1 MTIIQNFP
9 YTLSELLEFALKNL
23 AKEDFCAAFQLADKA
38 CRLTNQPDIN
48 ALLLRATILSK
59 HGNNTDAIN
68 DFTTA
73 HLLIPS
79 NQTIAFSLLRLCEA
93 DLKKHLTIF
102 TQTLVYL
109 LRQAPELSH
118 NTEVITWL
126 THSGLPVLG
135 AAWRQDDF
143 VVGWAINSHDPHAKL
158 QVELDG
164 GFFSVETGQPTPLL
178 VQAGL
183 GNGYNGFRLQ
193 LPDRYHLLRLGMGGI
208 SLWGCPFIGNAPS
221 SSPLPVKL
229 VSTIVDVI
237 VPVYA
242 GRTDTLACLDAIKAS
257 SNTIAYR
264 VVVVDDASPD
274 TLMVKALKER
284 AQRNEI
290 TLICR
295 PINAGFSGAVNTAL
309 ALDNSRD
316 VILLNADALVF
327 GNWLDRLHAAAY
339 EREAIGTVTPLSNH
353 GELLSYP
360 KAMHN
365 NPVFDVK
372 HAELI
377 DQTVS
382 LLGSKQPVTIPVGVG
397 FCFYIKRQVLNAVG
411 FFDEATFG
419 RGYGE
424 DTDFCLRVEQAGFR
438 NVCAANTYVVHW
450 GSRSFG
456 TEKNYL
462 VEQNLPQVHIRYP
475 QHAKGYEQFL
485 ADKPLYDF
493 YRQLQRHLLAKLLP
507 PLKADLYLGS
517 AESKKDLTF
526 TLKALEQV
534 PGEWVVSLIVS
545 GITGLDTINYNSP
558 AQALELR
565 EDIVAAGFKNLV
577 IKSLGAWP
585 VDLIDQLCD
594 GFMPYQ
600 FNFEDYSGYCPR
612 KYRLIANAVLCNDP
626 LDSDTCNR
634 CVAEL
639 GPLVYGYSD
648 IASWQER
655 TRHLLTNASKIS
667 ALTPEIAQA
676 YSRRFVAFKILK
688 LTNQTEKKSPPVLK
702 LSLLS
707 KAPMRIAVL
716 NASSLAEG
724 FLQLI
729 EQARKAAQQGLLVEF
744 IVLGRTLNNNQLG
757 QLTNVVLIGPV
768 KEAHIEQAL
777 KLHNCKAIA
786 NFSPCAPIRRDVT
799 QTARQFNLPLVFD
812 CKAA

>member
-23 AKEDFCAAFQLADKA
+23 TKEDFCTAFQLADKA
-38 CRLTNQPDIN
+38 CRLTNQPDVN

-59 HGNNTDAIN
+59 RGDITDAIN
-68 DFTTA
+68 DFKTA
-73 HLLIPS
+73 HLLMPS

-109 LRQAPELSH
+109 LRQAPVISF
-118 NTEVITWL
+118 NSEVITWL
-126 THSGLPVLG
+126 THSGLAVMG
-135 AAWRQDDF
+135 AAWRQDDGI
-143 VVGWAINSHDPHAKL
+143 VGWAINNHDPHAKL

-164 GFFSVETGQPTPLL
+164 GFFSVETGLPTPLL

-193 LPDRYHLLRLGMGGI
+193 LPDNYHLLRLGIGGI
-208 SLWGCPFIGNAPS
+208 SLWGCPFIGNTPS
-221 SSPLPVKL
+221 TPPLPVKL
-229 VSTIVDVI
+229 NSTIVDVI

-242 GRTDTLACLDAIKAS
+242 GRTDTLACLDTIKAS
-257 SNTIAYR
+257 INTIAYR

-274 TLMVKALKER
+274 TLLVKALKER

-295 PINAGFSGAVNTAL
+295 PVNAGFSGAVNTAL

-316 VILLNADALVF
+316 VILLNADTLVF
-327 GNWLDRLHAAAY
+327 GDWLDRLHAAAY
-339 EREAIGTVTPLSNH
+339 QNELFGTVTPLSNH

-462 VEQNLPQVHIRYP
+462 VEQNLPQIHIRYL
-475 QHAKGYEQFL
+475 QHAKDYGQFL
-485 ADKPLYDF
+485 ADKPLYDCC
-493 YRQLQRHLLAKLLP
+493 RQLQRHLLTKLVQ
-507 PLKADLYLGS
+507 PLKADLHLGS
-517 AESKKDLTF
+517 AESKKGASF
-526 TLKALEQV
+526 TLKAIELL
-534 PGEWVVSLIVS
+534 PGQWLVSLIVT
-545 GITGLDTINYNSP
+545 GITGLDTINYDWP

-585 VDLIDQLCD
+585 VDIIDQLCD

-626 LDSDTCNR
+626 LDSDACNR

-648 IASWQER
+648 ITSWQER
-655 TRHLLTNASKIS
+655 TRYLIANASKIS
-667 ALTPEIAQA
+667 TLTPEIAKA
-676 YSRRFVAFKILK
+676 YRRRFAAFKAFKQISHSA
-688 LTNQTEKKSPPVLK
+688 KKSPPLLK
-702 LSLLS
+702 LSIPS
-707 KAPMRIAVL
+707 KVPVRIAVL

-729 EQARKAAQQGLLVEF
+729 EQARKVLQQGLLVEF

-757 QLTNVVLIGPV
+757 QLTNVFLIGSV
-768 KEAHIEQAL
+768 KEAHIEQVL

-799 QTARQFNLPLVFD
+799 QTARQFNLPLIFD

>member
-23 AKEDFCAAFQLADKA
+23 TKEDFCTAFQLADKA
-38 CRLTNQPDIN
+38 CRLTNQPDVN

-59 HGNNTDAIN
+59 RGDITDAIN
-68 DFTTA
+68 DFKTA
-73 HLLIPS
+73 HLLMPS
-79 NQTIAFSLLRLCEA
+79 NQTIAFSLLRLCAA

-109 LRQAPELSH
+109 LRQAPVLSH
-118 NTEVITWL
+118 NNEVITWL
-126 THSGLPVLG
+126 THSGLPVMG
-135 AAWRQDDF
+135 AAWRQDEG
-143 VVGWAINSHDPHAKL
+143 VVGWAINNHDPHAKL

-164 GFFSVETGQPTPLL
+164 GFFSVETGLPTPLL

-193 LPDRYHLLRLGMGGI
+193 LPDNYHLLRLGMSGI
-208 SLWGCPFIGNAPS
+208 SLWGCPFIGNTNPT
-221 SSPLPVKL
+221 PLVPVKL
-229 VSTIVDVI
+229 NSTIVDVI

-242 GRTDTLACLDAIKAS
+242 DRTDTLACLDAIKAS
-257 SNTIAYR
+257 SNKIAYR

-274 TLMVKALKER
+274 TLLVKALKER

-316 VILLNADALVF
+316 VILLNADTLVF

-339 EREAIGTVTPLSNH
+339 QDKAIGTVTPLSNH

-360 KAMHN
+360 KAMYN

-424 DTDFCLRVEQAGFR
+424 DTDFCLRLQQAGYR
-438 NVCAANTYVVHW
+438 NVCAADTYVVHW

-462 VEQNLPQVHIRYP
+462 VEQNLPQIQIRYP
-475 QHAKGYEQFL
+475 QHTNEYGQFL
-485 ADKPLYDF
+485 ADKPLHAF
-493 YRQLQRHLLAKLLP
+493 CRQLQRYLLAKLVPL
-507 PLKADLYLGS
+507 LKADLYLGS
-517 AESKKDLTF
+517 AETQKGATYV
-526 TLKALEQV
+526 LKPMEQL
-534 PGEWVVSLIVS
+534 PGQWMVSLIVT
-545 GITGLDTINYNSP
+545 GFTGLDTINYDWP

-565 EDIVAAGFKNLV
+565 EDLVAAGFKNLV
-577 IKSLGAWP
+577 IKSLGTWP
-585 VDLIDQLCD
+585 VDIINQLCD

-626 LDSDTCNR
+626 LDNNVCNR

-648 IASWQER
+648 ITSWQER
-655 TRHLLTNASKIS
+655 TRYLLANASKIS
-667 ALTPEIAQA
+667 ALTPEITQA
-676 YSRRFVAFKILK
+676 YRRRFAAFKALK
-688 LTNQTEKKSPPVLK
+688 LTNHSAKKSPPVLK
-702 LSLLS
+702 LSIPS
-707 KAPMRIAVL
+707 KTPVRIAVL

-757 QLTNVVLIGPV
+757 QLTNVFLIGPV
-768 KEAHIEQAL
+768 KEAHIEQVL

>member
-1 MTIIQNFP
+1 MKYIQNFP
-9 YTLSELLEFALKNL
+9 YTFSELLEFALNKL
-23 AKEDFCAAFQLADKA
+23 ETEDLSSAFQLADIA
-38 CRLTNQPDIN
+38 CRLTESPDIN

-59 HGNNTDAIN
+59 RGDQADAIH
-68 DFTTA
+68 DLKTA
-73 HLLIPS
+73 HLMMPS
-79 NQTIAFSLLRLCEA
+79 NQAIAFSLLRLCEA
-93 DLKKHLTIF
+93 NLKKHLFIF
-102 TQTLVYL
+102 TQTLVYS
-109 LRQAPELSH
+109 LRQAPALSF
-118 NTEVITWL
+118 NSEVITWL
-126 THSGLPVLG
+126 AHSGIPVMG
-135 AAWRQDDF
+135 AAWRQADF
-143 VVGWAINSHDPHAKL
+143 VVGWAINNQDPHESL

-164 GFFSVETGQPTPLL
+164 SFFSVETGLPTPKL

-183 GNGYNGFRLQ
+183 GNGYNGFHLQ
-193 LPDRYHLLRLGMGGI
+193 LPDNYHLLRLGMDGV
-208 SLWGCPFIGNAPS
+208 SLWGCPFIGNTPSIAPLS
-221 SSPLPVKL
+221 VKL
-229 VSTIVDVI
+229 NSNIVDVI

-242 GRTDTLACLDAIKAS
+242 GRADTLACLDAIKAS
-257 SNTIAYR
+257 SNKIAYR

-274 TLMVKALKER
+274 TLLVKALKER

-295 PINAGFSGAVNTAL
+295 PVNAGFSGTVNTAL

-316 VILLNADALVF
+316 VILLNADTLVF

-339 EREAIGTVTPLSNH
+339 QGEVIGTVTPLSNH

-365 NPVFDVK
+365 NPIFDVK

-397 FCFYIKRQVLNAVG
+397 FCFYIKRQVLNAIG

-424 DTDFCLRVEQAGFR
+424 DTDFCLRVEQAGYR
-438 NVCAANTYVVHW
+438 NICAANTYVVHW

-462 VEQNLPQVHIRYP
+462 VEQNLPQIHIRYP
-475 QHAKGYEQFL
+475 QHAKEYGQFL
-485 ADKPLYDF
+485 ADIPLHAF
-493 YRQLQRHLLAKLLP
+493 CRQLQRHLLAKLVP
-507 PLKADLYLGS
+507 PLKANLYLGS
-517 AESKKDLTF
+517 AETQKGATY
-526 TLKALEQV
+526 TLKALEQL
-534 PGEWVVSLIVS
+534 PGQWLVSLIVT
-545 GITGLDTINYNSP
+545 GLTGLDTINYDWP

-585 VDLIDQLCD
+585 INIIDQLCD
-594 GFMPYQ
+594 GIMPYQ

-626 LDSDTCNR
+626 LDSHACNR

-655 TRHLLTNASKIS
+655 TRYLLANASKIS
-667 ALTPEIAQA
+667 ALTPEITQA
-676 YSRRFVAFKILK
+676 YRRRFTAFKALK
-688 LTNQTEKKSPPVLK
+688 LTHHSAKKSPPVLK
-702 LSLLS
+702 LSIPS
-707 KAPMRIAVL
+707 KAPVRIAVL

-744 IVLGRTLNNNQLG
+744 IVLGHTLNNNQLG
-757 QLTNVVLIGPV
+757 QLTNVFLIGPV
-768 KEAHIEQAL
+768 KEAHIEQVL
-777 KLHNCKAIA
+777 KLHHCKAIA